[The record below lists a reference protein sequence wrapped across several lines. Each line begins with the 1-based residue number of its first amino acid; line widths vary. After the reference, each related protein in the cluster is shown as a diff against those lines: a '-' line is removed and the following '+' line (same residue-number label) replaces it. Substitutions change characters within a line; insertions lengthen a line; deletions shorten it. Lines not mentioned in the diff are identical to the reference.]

1 MHPLGKQAISCM
13 SDIFNQRIWRIQGFL
28 KMLLVQR
35 DSPGDVTEAESD
47 YYIFCCGLPVT
58 NVKEAAEFILSTLE
72 DMPEDLDRL
81 GKMIREQVISSP
93 CDFWHFEARQG
104 YYSRT
109 IENLKLLGSQILV
122 LRKLC
127 QQLIGRR
134 NWIVQRR
141 AESSQD
147 QGRAEAFHT
156 LLRTFDCQAFD
167 HLREAMR
174 SLLTYM
180 LKLYHVSVNS
190 ANGQDSSDHHL
201 AEIKPTQLC
210 NSAQNKKKL

>member
-13 SDIFNQRIWRIQGFL
+13 SDTFNQRIWRIQSFL
-28 KMLLVQR
+28 KMFVQR
-35 DSPGDVTEAESD
+35 DSPVDITENESD

-58 NVKEAAEFILSTLE
+58 NIKEAAEFILSTLE

-93 CDFWHFEARQG
+93 SEVWHSEARQG

-109 IENLKLLGSQILV
+109 VEDLKQLGSEILV

-134 NWIVQRR
+134 NWIIQRR
-141 AESSQD
+141 VECPQD
-147 QGRAEAFHT
+147 PLRAEAFRT

-167 HLREAMR
+167 HLRESMR
-174 SLLTYM
+174 SLLTFM
-180 LKLYHVSVNS
+180 LKLYHVSVNR
-190 ANGQDSSDHHL
+190 GLDSTDPQL
-201 AEIKPTQLC
+201 AEMKPAKLC
-210 NSAQNKKKL
+210 DSGPK